1 MTDIDSLHEKAS
13 RGLPSAQI
21 ELGHNYLTGMDS
33 KGREFTRDYKQ
44 AMRWLEAAHNQGAS
58 TATFLLGTMYESGKG
73 VERNVGEAIRL
84 YEIAANAG
92 AYLPCLY
99 LARLYAAEPSSANA
113 TEKAIAWYRRTLD
126 FEGEVEGDDEME
138 EARKYLSSQGKM

>member
-1 MTDIDSLHEKAS
+1 MSDIEGLHEKAA
-13 RGLPSAQI
+13 RGFTLAQI
-21 ELGHNYLTGMDS
+21 ELGHSYLIGMDS

-44 AMRWLEAAHNQGAS
+44 AMQWLEAAHNQGAS
-58 TATFLLGTMYESGKG
+58 TATFLLGTMHEAGKG

-99 LARLYAAEPSSANA
+99 LARLYAAEPSSINA
-113 TEKAIAWYRRTLD
+113 TEKAITWYRRTLD